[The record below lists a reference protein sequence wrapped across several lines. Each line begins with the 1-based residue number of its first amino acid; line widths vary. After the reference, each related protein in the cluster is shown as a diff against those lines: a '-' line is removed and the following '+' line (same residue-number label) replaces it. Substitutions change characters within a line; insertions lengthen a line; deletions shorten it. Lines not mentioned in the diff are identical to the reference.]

1 MSTITPKEQDLL
13 PGFILD
19 APRRCCKMTWC
30 FCPLGKFRC
39 DLSHAKTYLPI
50 FCHLICHQQNMSL
63 FLRILPADLHK
74 DILYVWLNDRY
85 SGACLIR
92 VLSSLDIACP
102 RRLGRSLISGLP
114 PFGESYDPWKSNI
127 AGRNMLR
134 FMRWLDS
141 RKVPLR
147 TLMLTGIDDGV
158 LEVLDREPFPD
169 LHLPSV
175 DTIYWSGSYSIFS
188 VGLGAA
194 VLRYCPN
201 LTAVDNQFSVNFPEC
216 SHVGSPKMELLTIS
230 GPYRAALSLPQLC
243 GPQLRELRMRNCGLK
258 ELDAVLE
265 VIGQSNEVVESIGRA
280 CPLLEVFETKLSQD
294 KFPLFLRLLQLLKH
308 LREVILEVDKLNHA
322 HCTEI
327 CEMANIKRFTAISYS
342 PNKHAVI
349 FATLLEQRPDLEYL
363 NICGYAY
370 DSLEGILEM
379 AAGFMNVAFLE
390 GLLNRCTDVRELR
403 IKTFTGWTRDA
414 VELIGDKLAGRLSSL
429 TIGGGHSF
437 SLELMLTSCGPS
449 LRYLELSGG
458 EISDRTFQLVSKSCQ
473 NLESLSLRLDYNSIS
488 DVGMI
493 SVISGCS
500 KLKELSSSIAQDLTV
515 ASLQAILD
523 HKLRLTRLE
532 LSSRNI
538 GAADTAWFR
547 EQVKLL
553 QLLPFPA
560 IVLLG

>member
-1 MSTITPKEQDLL
+1 
-13 PGFILD
+13 
-19 APRRCCKMTWC
+19 
-30 FCPLGKFRC
+30 
-39 DLSHAKTYLPI
+39 
-50 FCHLICHQQNMSL
+50 MSL
-63 FLRILPADLHK
+63 FLRLLPADLHK

-92 VLSSLDIACP
+92 VLASLDVACP
-102 RRLGRSLISGLP
+102 RRAVRGLISGLP
-114 PFGESYDPWKSNI
+114 PFGESSGPWKSNI
-127 AGRNMLR
+127 LGSNVLR
-134 FMRWLDS
+134 FMRWLHS

-147 TLMLTGIDDGV
+147 TLMITGIHDGV

-169 LHLPSV
+169 LHLPFV
-175 DTIYWSGSYSIFS
+175 DTIYWSGSYSISS

-216 SHVGSPKMELLTIS
+216 SHAETPKLKTLTIS
-230 GPYRAALSLPQLC
+230 GPYRAALSLPRLC
-243 GPQLRELRMRNCGLK
+243 GPQLRELRLRNCGLK
-258 ELDAVLE
+258 ELDIILE
-265 VIGQSNEVVESIGRA
+265 VIGQSNDLARGGVESISRV

-294 KFPLFLRLLQLLKH
+294 KFPNLLRLLQSLKH

-322 HCTEI
+322 HCIEI
-327 CEMANIKRFTAISYS
+327 CEMTNIKRFTAISYS

-349 FATLLEQRPDLEYL
+349 FVALLEQRPDLEYL

-370 DSLEGILEM
+370 DSLDGILEM
-379 AAGFMNVAFLE
+379 AAGFMNVAFLK

-414 VELIGDKLAGRLSSL
+414 VELIGEKLAGRLSSL
-429 TIGGGHSF
+429 TIGGVHSF
-437 SLELMLTSCGPS
+437 SLEIMLTSCGPS

-458 EISDRTFQLVSKSCQ
+458 EISDRTFQFVAIFCQ
-473 NLESLSLRLDYNSIS
+473 HLECLSLRLDSNSIS

-500 KLKELSSSIAQDLTV
+500 KLKELCSSISQDLTV

-523 HKLRLTRLE
+523 HKLHLARLE
-532 LSSRNI
+532 LSSRSI
-538 GAADTAWFR
+538 GAADTTWFR